1 MKRTIPTAAAVQLE
15 PPAAAAPAADL
26 QPSDINAGQGSRTCK
41 RLRSSHASAAAPRD
55 HDLEEPRPQPRV
67 KAAVADLLRQVFSEE
82 PVQDMDFVE
91 LFAWEAAVSY
101 GMRALGYRGWTMD
114 LRISLDHDL
123 LSAAGFLQ
131 LLACL
136 ARLRPGGVFWAAPPC
151 STWVFMSRHS
161 TGRDR
166 CVTGNTSSPYVL
178 AQNALVCRLLVA
190 LRFCVA
196 RGVDFIVEQPHST
209 VMFEYPPFK
218 QWLASD
224 SAGRVQRIQ
233 TQMGAFGMPA
243 VKDTILLGTAPY
255 LGELARRM
263 TPSERDALASSRGR
277 MKTTVKYTDA
287 AGRTRVQGGKDL
299 KATQSYP
306 VRSGMAHAL
315 AFQAC
320 DRDRK
325 LNAAAARDCASA
337 AAAAEALAPLASA
350 AAAAAAHDTLAPNVP
365 PAAAAAAAEA
375 LAPLASVVAAA
386 AAHDTLAPNVPPA
399 AAAAA
404 ADDWVD
410 AALRNFDPDVG
421 EDTRYPQDTE
431 SWDSIEWHNS
441 YRREQLL
448 KLGAAAPIRS

>member
-1 MKRTIPTAAAVQLE
+1 MQADPAD
-15 PPAAAAPAADL
+15 PPD
-26 QPSDINAGQGSRTCK
+26 AGQRCK
-41 RLRSSHASAAAPRD
+41 RLRSSSH
-55 HDLEEPRPQPRV
+55 EESRLQPRFLV
-67 KAAVADLLRQVFSEE
+67 KGAVAHLLRQVFSEA

-91 LFAWEAAVSY
+91 LFAGEAAVSH
-101 GMRALGYRGWTMD
+101 GMRAFGFRGWSMD

-123 LSAAGFLQ
+123 LSPAGFLQ

-161 TGRDR
+161 TGRDLS
-166 CVTGNTSSPYVL
+166 VSGNTTSPYVL

-233 TQMGAFGMPA
+233 TQMGAFGLGA

-263 TPSERDALASSRGR
+263 TPSERDALSCGRGR
-277 MKTTVKYTDA
+277 KETSVRYLDA
-287 AGRTRVQGGKDL
+287 AGKRCVQGGKDL

-306 VRSGMAHAL
+306 VRFGLAHAL

-325 LNAAAARDCASA
+325 LNAAAACDSSA
-337 AAAAEALAPLASA
+337 
-350 AAAAAAHDTLAPNVP
+350 P
-365 PAAAAAAAEA
+365 PAAAAAAA
-375 LAPLASVVAAA
+375 
-386 AAHDTLAPNVPPA
+386 PPA

-404 ADDWVD
+404 ADDWADV
-410 AALRNFDPDVG
+410 ALHDFDPDFD
-421 EDTRYPQDTE
+421 EDMWYLEDVKA
-431 SWDSIEWHNS
+431 WDSIEWHNN

-448 KLGAAAPIRS
+448 KLRPA

>member
-1 MKRTIPTAAAVQLE
+1 MHAAALGCTG
-15 PPAAAAPAADL
+15 PAGSGSAAADPPPDADK
-26 QPSDINAGQGSRTCK
+26 GCK
-41 RLRSSHASAAAPRD
+41 RLQLSAHADLPHNAADQCSRLRSMH
-55 HDLEEPRPQPRV
+55 EESRPRPPYLV
-67 KAAVADLLRQVFSEE
+67 KAAVAQLLRQVFSEE

-91 LFAWEAAVSY
+91 LFAGEAAVSR
-101 GMRALGYRGWTMD
+101 GMRGFGYRGWTMD

-123 LSAAGFLQ
+123 LSPAGFLQ

-136 ARLRPGGVFWAAPPC
+136 AQLRPGGVFWAAPPC

-218 QWLASD
+218 KWLASD

-233 TQMGAFGMPA
+233 TQMGAFGMQA
-243 VKDTILLGTAPY
+243 QKDTILLGTAPY
-255 LGELARRM
+255 LGELARKM
-263 TPSERDALASSRGR
+263 TPSERAVLASGRGR
-277 MKTTVKYTDA
+277 MSTTVKYTDA
-287 AGRTRVQGGKDL
+287 AGKKCVQGGKDL

-306 VRSGMAHAL
+306 MRFGVAHAL
-315 AFQAC
+315 AFNVC

-325 LNAAAARDCASA
+325 LNAAAVCDSSGVSTDNLCAAVGAS
-337 AAAAEALAPLASA
+337 ASA
-350 AAAAAAHDTLAPNVP
+350 AAAAAAHDT
-365 PAAAAAAAEA
+365 
-375 LAPLASVVAAA
+375 
-386 AAHDTLAPNVPPA
+386 
-399 AAAAA
+399 AAAA
-404 ADDWVD
+404 ADWAD
-410 AALRNFDPDVG
+410 AAVHNFDADV
-421 EDTRYPQDTE
+421 DHDMWYLQDVE
-431 SWDSIEWHNS
+431 SWDSIEWHNN

-448 KLGAAAPIRS
+448 KLGAA

>member
-1 MKRTIPTAAAVQLE
+1 MPLDAGEGCKRLRSSLE
-15 PPAAAAPAADL
+15 ESRPPDP
-26 QPSDINAGQGSRTCK
+26 GQACK
-41 RLRSSHASAAAPRD
+41 RLRSSHSP
-55 HDLEEPRPQPRV
+55 PQPKYLV
-67 KAAVADLLRQVFSEE
+67 KAAVAHLLRQVFSEE

-91 LFAWEAAVSY
+91 LFAGEAAVSY

-136 ARLRPGGVFWAAPPC
+136 ARLRPGGVFWSAPPC

-166 CVTGNTSSPYVL
+166 CVTGNTSSAYVL

-243 VKDTILLGTAPY
+243 TKDTILLGTAPY

-263 TPSERDALASSRGR
+263 THSERDALKSCR
-277 MKTTVKYTDA
+277 MNTSVNYTDA
-287 AGRTRVQGGKDL
+287 AGRKRVQGGKDL

-306 VRSGMAHAL
+306 VRFGVAHAL
-315 AFQAC
+315 AFKAS
-320 DRDRK
+320 DRVRK
-325 LNAAAARDCASA
+325 LNAAAACDSA
-337 AAAAEALAPLASA
+337 ASA
-350 AAAAAAHDTLAPNVP
+350 AAAAADDTLAPNVP
-365 PAAAAAAAEA
+365 AAAAARDWALIDWRNLAA
-375 LAPLASVVAAA
+375 S
-386 AAHDTLAPNVPPA
+386 
-399 AAAAA
+399 A
-404 ADDWVD
+404 ADDWAD
-410 AALRNFDPDVG
+410 AALRNFDPDVD
-421 EDTRYPQDTE
+421 EDMWYLQDVE
-431 SWDSIEWHNS
+431 SWDSIEWHNNI
-441 YRREQLL
+441 RREQLL
-448 KLGAAAPIRS
+448 KLGAAAAIRS